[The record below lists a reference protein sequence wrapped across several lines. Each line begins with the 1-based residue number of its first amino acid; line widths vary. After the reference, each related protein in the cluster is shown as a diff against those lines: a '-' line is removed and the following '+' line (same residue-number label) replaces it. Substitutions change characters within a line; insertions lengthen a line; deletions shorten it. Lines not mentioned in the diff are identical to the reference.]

1 MSFLTVKFGILTQK
15 SVEVNVE
22 NIKMILNR
30 KEDNFTNTT
39 SKSNLQEEIEENS
52 RRHLSIYDS
61 VIGTSN
67 IEGSVAV

>member
-1 MSFLTVKFGILTQK
+1 
-15 SVEVNVE
+15 
-22 NIKMILNR
+22 MILNR
-30 KEDNFTNTT
+30 KDDNFTNST

-61 VIGTSN
+61 IIGTSD